1 MNIKEELTSLQLPKN
16 SFMVVGSSILGTLGL
31 KKSDDID
38 LIVSPEAFKQLVDL
52 GWDQVTEIG
61 GLILKHYPF
70 DVGLYWE
77 EEGLEHWLPK
87 AVIIDDI
94 PYLSLVDLRRWKTE
108 RNRPK
113 DPADVALIDDYLE
126 KHPEA
131 R

>member
-1 MNIKEELTSLQLPKN
+1 MNIKNELARLKLPQN
-16 SFMVVGSSILGTLGL
+16 SFMVVGSSILGTLGV

-38 LIVSPEAFKQLVDL
+38 LIVSPEVFEQLINL
-52 GWDQVTEIG
+52 GWDQVAEVG
-61 GLILKHYPF
+61 GLILKHHPF

-77 EEGLEHWLPK
+77 EEPLDYWLPK
-87 AVIIDDI
+87 AVVIDEI
-94 PYLSLVDLRRWKTE
+94 PYLSLVDLRRWKVE

-113 DPADVALIDDYLE
+113 DPADIKLIDDYLE